1 MARAMPCSMR
11 APCHAGEGEILKVGV
26 KRHRFLGLEKVATL
40 GQLWPKSAP
49 FMVTKSSGSKRQNWS
64 CLSSGKFVD
73 FRRHRDT
80 GTPPEVHGCDEV
92 KLGDHLG
99 HFPALIC
106 RSGDLATLWITLKT
120 LSSYSSAFV
129 ALGAL
134 CFGLRYALACI
145 SDWCAHA
152 T

>member
-1 MARAMPCSMR
+1 
-11 APCHAGEGEILKVGV
+11 
-26 KRHRFLGLEKVATL
+26 
-40 GQLWPKSAP
+40 
-49 FMVTKSSGSKRQNWS
+49 MVTKSCGSKRQNWS

-129 ALGAL
+129 ALGTL
-134 CFGLRYALACI
+134 RFGLRYALACI
-145 SDWCAHA
+145 NNRSSRFVRVSSLQAREDDFHFEPVFWRPEPC
-152 T
+152 